1 MHYPNTT
8 QLCKELEVSRS
19 TIMRDIAFLTDQ
31 YRAPLEYDAEHGGYH
46 FTDKTFFVK
55 REMLS
60 EAELL
65 TVATM
70 LPLMDQYKNTP
81 LEDSFKSVYEKTF

>member
-1 MHYPNTT
+1 
-8 QLCKELEVSRS
+8 
-19 TIMRDIAFLTDQ
+19 
-31 YRAPLEYDAEHGGYH
+31 
-46 FTDKTFFVK
+46 
-55 REMLS
+55 MLS

-81 LEDSFKSVYEKTF
+81 LEDSFKSVYEKLSDMLPDEFKVDSSLDYELWFTSKSARPYFSSRFDY